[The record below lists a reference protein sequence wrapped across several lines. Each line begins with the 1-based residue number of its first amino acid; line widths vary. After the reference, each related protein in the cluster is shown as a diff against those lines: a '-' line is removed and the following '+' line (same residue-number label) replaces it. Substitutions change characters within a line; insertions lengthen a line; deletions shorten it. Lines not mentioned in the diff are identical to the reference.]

1 MIQPTTDRSRL
12 FLTLLFSVLLHAAVV
27 LSVSFD
33 ILSPPTNQP
42 LNELEITLVR
52 EQTPE
57 PEDADFLAQADNQ
70 GGGEEEQATPE
81 PTPTL
86 PVPVLEEP
94 ASQPQLNTE
103 PLPMPELPVPVAPE
117 PPPEQPSPEPEPEP
131 QPDPEPERESETEP
145 EAEPEP
151 APEPIPDSDKLTT
164 DEADEEIVE
173 DTATDDAATP
183 VVPEAP
189 SRPSAEVLMAQAR
202 NEISALQD
210 KMDQNSRA
218 MSNNPEKRRISAST
232 KDYAAAAYM
241 QAWERKVERIGNLNY
256 PNEAR
261 QKGINGTLM
270 VSVDIRPD
278 GSVPEDGI
286 VIARSSGH
294 KVLDEAA
301 IKIVR
306 MGAPYAPVPENVL
319 QDSEM
324 LTVIR
329 TWKFASD
336 QGMSAR

>member
-1 MIQPTTDRSRL
+1 MQPTTDRSRL
-12 FLTLLFSVLLHAAVV
+12 FLTLLFSVLLHVAVV

-70 GGGEEEQATPE
+70 GGGEEEQPTPE

-94 ASQPQLNTE
+94 VSQPQLNTD
-103 PLPMPELPVPVAPE
+103 PLPMPELPVPLAPE
-117 PPPEQPSPEPEPEP
+117 PPQEQPTPEPEP
-131 QPDPEPERESETEP
+131 QPDPDPQPEP
-145 EAEPEP
+145 EPEP

-173 DTATDDAATP
+173 DTAADDAAPP

-189 SRPSAEVLMAQAR
+189 SRPSAEALMAQAR

-286 VIARSSGH
+286 VISHSSGH
-294 KVLDEAA
+294 KVLDDAA

-329 TWKFASD
+329 TWKFESD
-336 QGMSAR
+336 RGMSAR

>member
-1 MIQPTTDRSRL
+1 MQSTTDRSRL
-12 FLTLLFSVLLHAAVV
+12 FLTLLFSVLLHVAVV

-52 EQTPE
+52 QQTPE
-57 PEDADFLAQADNQ
+57 PEEADFLAQADNQ
-70 GGGEEEQATPE
+70 GGGEEQQPTPE
-81 PTPTL
+81 PAPTL
-86 PVPVLEEP
+86 PVPILEEP
-94 ASQPQLNTE
+94 ASKPQLNTA
-103 PLPMPELPVPVAPE
+103 PLPIPEFPVPVVESPAKPSPDPDPMPEPE
-117 PPPEQPSPEPEPEP
+117 PQPETESEPEPEPEP
-131 QPDPEPERESETEP
+131 ET
-145 EAEPEP
+145 APEP
-151 APEPIPDSDKLTT
+151 APDSDKLTT

-173 DTATDDAATP
+173 DTTTDDAATP
-183 VVPEAP
+183 EVPEAP
-189 SRPSAEVLMAQAR
+189 SRPSAESLMAQAR

-210 KMDQNSRA
+210 KMQQNSRA
-218 MSNNPEKRRISAST
+218 MSNAPEKRRISAST
-232 KDYAAAAYM
+232 RDYPAAAYM

-261 QKGINGTLM
+261 QRGINGTLM

-286 VIARSSGH
+286 VISHSSGH
-294 KVLDEAA
+294 KVLDDAA

-336 QGMSAR
+336 RGMSAR